1 METSTHRVSTQYILA
16 KTKRSKT
23 KHAFLTPV
31 HLFNCCHSSKP
42 SANPHSSAAYSALP
56 SQEHLPFLS
65 PNTVLSMYCPAF
77 PTPCPCVFAFLLQ
90 LLGSSLGTWFC
101 PCFSDT
107 VYAYKCAANTFDS
120 KDAIST
126 LGWRFYFIMITL
138 MFVLFYVSPQ
148 ETIGGR
154 NTRAS
159 LLIVT
164 IS

>member
-1 METSTHRVSTQYILA
+1 MGLIRKICSPTEIILETSKIILEGRDHVFSSLSSASSMETSTHRVSTQYILA

-90 LLGSSLGTWFC
+90 LLGSSLGT
-101 PCFSDT
+101 
-107 VYAYKCAANTFDS
+107 
-120 KDAIST
+120 
-126 LGWRFYFIMITL
+126 
-138 MFVLFYVSPQ
+138 
-148 ETIGGR
+148 
-154 NTRAS
+154 
-159 LLIVT
+159 
-164 IS
+164 